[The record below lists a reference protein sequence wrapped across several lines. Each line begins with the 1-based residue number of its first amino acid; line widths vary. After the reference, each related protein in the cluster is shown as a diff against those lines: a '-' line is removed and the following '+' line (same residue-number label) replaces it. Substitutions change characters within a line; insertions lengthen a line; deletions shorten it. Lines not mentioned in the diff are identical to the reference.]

1 MLPTKCERLTAYL
14 DKKKKVCQSQDDTD
28 TMISR
33 VEISE
38 FVKKNSLSKIQC
50 WELTRI
56 EIAFQ
61 VWLGMKSS
69 EEGNYIGV
77 YIFMHGSY
85 Q

>member
-1 MLPTKCERLTAYL
+1 
-14 DKKKKVCQSQDDTD
+14 
-28 TMISR
+28 MISR